1 MNLTEREKRF
11 IIVGITTVI
20 AILLFYGYGYY
31 RDTKERVNQYIDMR
45 LQILDRQMRYL
56 AQKDELNRRAEKIR
70 KEIARLNLMFLVGD
84 RPPVAAAKLQELVA
98 GITST
103 LSIEVKTERALSPID
118 MGYYFAIP
126 VEIGFVTD
134 TRGLKD
140 LLVRLKKNPT
150 LIVVSD
156 LKIRVVNIRRPDK
169 INVTMVVTGLMK
181 KAGSG
186 EIKEKRDVT

>member
-11 IIVGITTVI
+11 IIVGIIIVI
-20 AILLFYGYGYY
+20 AIFAFYGYGYY
-31 RDTKERVNQYIDMR
+31 RDTRAKVNQYIDMK

-56 AQKDELNRRAEKIR
+56 AQKDILNRRAEKIK
-70 KEIARLNLMFLVGD
+70 KEIARLDLMFLSGE
-84 RPPVAAAKLQELVA
+84 RPPVAAARLQELMA

-103 LSIEVKTERALSPID
+103 LSIQVKTERALSPVD

-134 TRGLKD
+134 TQGLRD
-140 LLVRLKKNPT
+140 LLVRLRKNPA

-156 LKIRVVNIRRPDK
+156 LKIRVVNVRKPDK

-181 KAGSG
+181 KPELKGM
-186 EIKEKRDVT
+186 EKKDVT